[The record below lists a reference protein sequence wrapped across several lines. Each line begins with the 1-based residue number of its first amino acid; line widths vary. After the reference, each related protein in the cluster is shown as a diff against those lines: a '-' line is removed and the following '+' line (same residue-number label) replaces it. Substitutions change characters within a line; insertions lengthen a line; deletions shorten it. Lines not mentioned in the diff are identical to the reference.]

1 MRRPTARRVGAVTA
15 ALGVAFAG
23 AVAALGP
30 SDAGASSHREAP
42 LIAADPAV
50 DNTDVYAF
58 VSPDRP
64 GYVTFIA
71 NFIPFEEP
79 NGGPNFYPFA
89 TDATYNIKVDSDGD
103 AKPDAVF
110 RWTFHNIDKR
120 GGNTFLYNNGPVT
133 SLDDPNLLFRQ
144 TYTLESSFG
153 GRPFHTRIANAPVAP
168 SRVGKASM
176 PNYQQLRDQ
185 AVTTLPGGWKTF
197 AGQADDP
204 FFLDLRVFDLL
215 YGGDLSETGQ
225 DTLAGY
231 NVNTIALQVPFQDVA
246 MNGDPVRNPNIGVWS
261 TAERPRVRISGQSTG
276 GGGWV
281 QVSRLGNP
289 LVNEVVVPANL
300 KDAFNSL
307 PPDRDA
313 SIAPVVARVKD
324 PEVPKLIQAIYGLP
338 APATPRNDLVEIFL
352 TGITTKAG
360 GPIKADLNSQLNN
373 ADVISSSF
381 RPSEMLRLNLSIK
394 PTATPNRL
402 GVLGG
407 DLQGFP
413 NGRRLTDDVVD
424 IELQALEG
432 AAQTGKLVSALANGD
447 GVDANDNAFSS
458 TFPYLALPNVGAVN
472 KGGGTGAGAQTNAIG
487 AAHVQPQTQAPSS
500 SAAPAERAPS
510 TAPAAVSRPSTH
522 NVGLT
527 IAGATGGAGVAALV
541 LLGGA
546 WFMRRRRPAP
556 VRPPGPVPG
565 PDMQDH

>member
-1 MRRPTARRVGAVTA
+1 
-15 ALGVAFAG
+15 
-23 AVAALGP
+23 
-30 SDAGASSHREAP
+30 
-42 LIAADPAV
+42 
-50 DNTDVYAF
+50 
-58 VSPDRP
+58 
-64 GYVTFIA
+64 
-71 NFIPFEEP
+71 
-79 NGGPNFYPFA
+79 
-89 TDATYNIKVDSDGD
+89 
-103 AKPDAVF
+103 
-110 RWTFHNIDKR
+110 
-120 GGNTFLYNNGPVT
+120 
-133 SLDDPNLLFRQ
+133 
-144 TYTLESSFG
+144 
-153 GRPFHTRIANAPVAP
+153 
-168 SRVGKASM
+168 
-176 PNYQQLRDQ
+176 
-185 AVTTLPGGWKTF
+185 
-197 AGQADDP
+197 
-204 FFLDLRVFDLL
+204 
-215 YGGDLSETGQ
+215 
-225 DTLAGY
+225 
-231 NVNTIALQVPFQDVA
+231 
-246 MNGDPVRNPNIGVWS
+246 
-261 TAERPRVRISGQSTG
+261 
-276 GGGWV
+276 
-281 QVSRLGNP
+281 VSRLGNP

-432 AAQTGKLVSALANGD
+432 AAQTGKLVSALAKGD

-546 WFMRRRRPAP
+546 WFMRRRRPVP
-556 VRPPGPVPG
+556 VTPPGPVPG